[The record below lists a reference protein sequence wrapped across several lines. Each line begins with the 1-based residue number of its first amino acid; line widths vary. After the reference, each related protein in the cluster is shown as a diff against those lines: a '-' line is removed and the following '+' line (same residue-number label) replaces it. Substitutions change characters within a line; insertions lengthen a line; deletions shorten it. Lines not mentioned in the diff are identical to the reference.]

1 VDIFALAIWA
11 YQNRAEL
18 EALGAKSKPILDLVK
33 AEAVIPIAQR
43 LFASLPTEPKATYTV
58 TDVQRALNKAGVS
71 VAVDGT
77 YGQETRA
84 AVERF
89 QQLHALTVDG
99 WVGPE
104 TMAVLEAYGLG

>member
-1 VDIFALAIWA
+1 MDIFSLALWA
-11 YQNRAEL
+11 YRNRADL
-18 EALGAKSKPILDLVK
+18 EALDAKSKPIIDLVK
-33 AEAVIPIAQR
+33 AEGVIPIAQR
-43 LFASLPTEPKATYTV
+43 LFASFPTEAAATYTV
-58 TDVQRALNKAGVS
+58 SDIQRALNKAGVS

-77 YGQETRA
+77 YGQESRA

-104 TMAVLEAYGLG
+104 TMAVLEAYSPG

>member
-1 VDIFALAIWA
+1 MNIFSIAIWA
-11 YQNRAEL
+11 YKNRADI
-18 EALGAKSKPILDLVK
+18 EALDAKSKPIIDLVK
-33 AEAVIPIAQR
+33 AEGIIPIAQR
-43 LFASLPTEPKATYTV
+43 LFASLPAEAAPTYTV
-58 TDVQRALNKAGVS
+58 SDIQRSLNRAGVS

-99 WVGPE
+99 WMGPE
-104 TMAVLEAYGLG
+104 TMAVLEAYMTG

>member
-1 VDIFALAIWA
+1 MDVFSLALWA
-11 YQNRAEL
+11 YRNRADL
-18 EALGAKSKPILDLVK
+18 EALDAKSKPLIDLVK
-33 AEAVIPIAQR
+33 AEGIIPIAQR
-43 LFASLPTEPKATYTV
+43 LFASLPAGATPTYTV
-58 TDVQRALNKAGVS
+58 IDVQRALNKAGIS
-71 VAVDGT
+71 IAVDGT

-104 TMAVLEAYGLG
+104 TMAVLEAYATG